1 MKSVRQKVALDV
13 PTKTVETFLIVT
25 SKMNTGVL
33 RGANRIHTWR
43 IQREVTDNIMRDL
56 YAVHI

>member
-1 MKSVRQKVALDV
+1 MKSVRQNVALDV

-33 RGANRIHTWR
+33 RGSDRIHTWR

-56 YAVHI
+56 YAIHI

>member
-1 MKSVRQKVALDV
+1 MKSVRQNVALDV
-13 PTKTVETFLIVT
+13 PTKTVETFLTVT
-25 SKMNTGVL
+25 LKMDRAVL
-33 RGANRIHTWR
+33 RGSDRIHTWR

>member
-1 MKSVRQKVALDV
+1 MKSVRQKVAIDV
-13 PTKTVETFLIVT
+13 PTKTVETFLTVT
-25 SKMNTGVL
+25 SKMNTRVL
-33 RGANRIHTWR
+33 RGSDRIHTWR

>member
-13 PTKTVETFLIVT
+13 PTKTVETFLTVT
-25 SKMNTGVL
+25 SKMNTRVL
-33 RGANRIHTWR
+33 REANRIHTWR

-56 YAVHI
+56 YAIHL

>member
-1 MKSVRQKVALDV
+1 MKSVRQNVALDV
-13 PTKTVETFLIVT
+13 PTKTVETFPIVT